1 MVDDAFQEFIE
12 GLVGRNVFEKFRKDK
27 KNDFMEFFQS
37 FQETKHTFN
46 PNSTN
51 KVYFRFPKSISKIYE
66 QLNHCNIKDNIRFG
80 RCDITFIGDKIR
92 LNRDIVK
99 GFFSNAINHI
109 VQHIEQILLCRGVSN
124 TGHIL
129 MVGGFSESP
138 MLQNAV
144 KSAFHT
150 KKVVVPDNAAL
161 AVLIGALIIG
171 HEYSIV

>member
-27 KNDFMEFFQS
+27 KNDFMDFFQS
-37 FQETKHTFN
+37 FQEKKHTFN
-46 PNSTN
+46 PNSTD

-66 QLNHCNIKDNIRFG
+66 QLNHCNIKDNIRFD

-144 KSAFHT
+144 KNAFHT